1 MSTYKQLNLPF
12 TKFKKATIWNT
23 MTNFSGN
30 NFYDK
35 CSFFMFSQI
44 PYNIQLFFYLK
55 KDILTIDWNERGL
68 FMAKRIAASLV
79 FLILLSVGISHA
91 INDKKIENNGNA
103 SAIPVTTNQGPEIGA
118 TAPDFTLSTLD
129 GKNVQLSNLKGKK
142 IMLNFWTTWCPP
154 CKAEMPD
161 IQKFYTE
168 AGDEI
173 EILAVNIDTSYDVAG
188 FVDDMKINFPVLL
201 DKDGKVMKMYRI
213 LTIPTT
219 YFIDKNG
226 VIQNKIIGAMTV
238 EKMRELTKDL

>member
-1 MSTYKQLNLPF
+1 MV
-12 TKFKKATIWNT
+12 
-23 MTNFSGN
+23 
-30 NFYDK
+30 
-35 CSFFMFSQI
+35 
-44 PYNIQLFFYLK
+44 
-55 KDILTIDWNERGL
+55 
-68 FMAKRIAASLV
+68 KRVAASLV

-91 INDKKIENNGNA
+91 INDEKIQTNGNA
-103 SAIPVTTNQGPEIGA
+103 TAIPVATNQGPKIGA

-129 GKNVQLSNLKGKK
+129 GKDIQLSNLKGKK

-161 IQKFYTE
+161 MQKFFTE

-188 FVDDMKINFPVLL
+188 FVEDFNITFPVLL
-201 DKDGKVMKMYRI
+201 DKDGKVMKEYRI

-238 EKMRELTKDL
+238 EKMRELTNDL